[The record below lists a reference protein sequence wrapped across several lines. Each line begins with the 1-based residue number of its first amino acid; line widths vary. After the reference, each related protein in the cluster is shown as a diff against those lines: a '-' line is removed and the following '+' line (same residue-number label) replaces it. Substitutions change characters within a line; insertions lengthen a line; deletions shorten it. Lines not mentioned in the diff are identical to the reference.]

1 MNEPTELPGPNDRA
15 LTTEKG
21 SRRMLIGLILV
32 SVTIAALAQLALKS
46 GVDHVTDA
54 QGGALRIDGESL
66 KALLTSPR
74 VWFGLVL
81 FGLAAV
87 SWLFALSR
95 ASLSFAYPFAALGY
109 VLIVAFSILVLH
121 ESVPPLRWLGV
132 ACIVIGIVLVAQT
145 PHA

>member
-1 MNEPTELPGPNDRA
+1 MNEPTELPGPNDPA

-32 SVTIAALAQLALKS
+32 SVTIAAVAQIALKS
-46 GVDHVTDA
+46 VVDHVTAA
-54 QGGALRIDGESL
+54 QGGELHIGVGGL
-66 KALLTSPR
+66 KALLSSPR
-74 VWFGLVL
+74 VWAGLVL

-109 VLIVAFSILVLH
+109 VLIVGFSVLVLH
-121 ESVPPLRWLGV
+121 ETVPPLR
-132 ACIVIGIVLVAQT
+132 
-145 PHA
+145 